1 MSTVEVEVPFEDML
15 SRYDFGDKVRPEDM
29 DGKSVKITV
38 SVPADTGVSVV
49 AALDLVTTD
58 RYFTQIYRDLLEQG
72 DASVIAHIE
81 SSPAIAE
88 LIGYEED

>member
-1 MSTVEVEVPFEDML
+1 MSTVEVEIPFEEILKD
-15 SRYDFGDKVRPEDM
+15 YHFDGKIADEDM
-29 DGKSVKITV
+29 EGKAVKITV

-58 RYFTQIYRDLLEQG
+58 QYFAQIYHDLLEQG
-72 DASVIAHIE
+72 DASVIAHLE
-81 SSPAIAE
+81 SNPLVAE

>member
-1 MSTVEVEVPFEDML
+1 MSTVEIEIPFEDML
-15 SRYDFGDKVRPEDM
+15 RSYNFGDKVRPEDM
-29 DGKSVKITV
+29 DGKAVKITV

-58 RYFTQIYRDLLEQG
+58 LYFMQIYRDLLEQG

-81 SSPAIAE
+81 SNPGIAE